1 MNRIRIALS
10 TSTDTSRCSKLKKLN
25 LAWCGCRFNSTLAS
39 KFWRIYPTHCHFV
52 LDFLAQNLLRN
63 CIPIQIIQDVSRW
76 YVTWCTKLHRILMCC
91 GTNSGAAVPC
101 HKERCW
107 DALSQGLVTEAIWTQ
122 NHAFRW
128 TRKSISKICNV
139 YVYTYTIRNYMYLD
153 LDKFIS
159 SKLRYSMHVYML

>member
-1 MNRIRIALS
+1 MNCIRIALS
-10 TSTDTSRCSKLKKLN
+10 TSTDTSRYSKLKKLN

-52 LDFLAQNLLRN
+52 FDFLVQNLLRN
-63 CIPIQIIQDVSRW
+63 CIPLVSQW
-76 YVTWCTKLHRILMCC
+76 DVTWCTKFHRILMCC

-101 HKERCW
+101 HKGQCW
-107 DALSQGLVTEAIWTQ
+107 DALSQGLVMEAIWTQ

-139 YVYTYTIRNYMYLD
+139 YAYTYTIRNYMYLN
-153 LDKFIS
+153 LDKFIR
-159 SKLRYSMHVYML
+159 SKLRYSIQAYLL